1 MLKAVLVATSLA
13 VAMPCFAQQV
23 RVINGDFE
31 HLYGAGGQLLDDA
44 DLQARNQRA
53 WEHAQAERQLAIERR
68 RVDIEEESLKLQ
80 EAAIA
85 YGMAQSSDG
94 MAQNWDPTAAGDWWY
109 GGGFVSPAQGF
120 GGFGPGIGFSR
131 RFGFSPRI
139 SFSRRFGM
147 SHRMGFSP
155 RMGFSRR

>member
-1 MLKAVLVATSLA
+1 MLKAVLIATSLA

-53 WEHAQAERQLAIERR
+53 WEHVQAEKQLAIERR
-68 RVDIEEESLKLQ
+68 RADIEEERLKLQ

-94 MAQNWDPTAAGDWWY
+94 TAQNWDPTAAGDWWY
-109 GGGFVSPAQGF
+109 GGGLISPAQGF
-120 GGFGPGIGFSR
+120 GSGIGFSR

-147 SHRMGFSP
+147 SHRMGFF
-155 RMGFSRR
+155 RMPQ